1 MVRLIILS
9 FLLLYPLGAYYY
21 SNLYYENSNEGL
33 FITLVILSIIFFL
46 IGFNK
51 KNRYRIDFNF
61 KPNIY
66 VLLLIFIT
74 IWMYDNYSAVDYSFA
89 ADQRLTNENHS
100 GFINV
105 IKEWFYLFTL
115 ATILSRIKNKS
126 AFLIFCIFLFI
137 LYPVLLT
144 GQRKLLSVAV
154 FALFLIKTESIKL
167 TFKKTIFFIL
177 ILLIGVS
184 GIQLISHIRGAEE
197 PLNNILS
204 AFNYSENIFQFLL
217 FSGGEFVVPYSTLI
231 IFLQNQSS
239 YETLDAWLIPI
250 MSYIPNFI
258 YSMDYRGLAE
268 VFMYNEFPYLASEG
282 KGFAFSAIS
291 SAYWRLGLIG
301 VVIEFYLLGR
311 IIKLLL
317 DSAINS
323 ASITSKFMLYVGIF
337 TIGIET
343 IRGDLLMIPKIFL
356 MTFLFLIFKI
366 RFFVRN

>member
-9 FLLLYPLGAYYY
+9 FLVIYPFGAYFY
-21 SNLYYENSNEGL
+21 SNLYYKNSNEGL

-51 KNRYRIDFNF
+51 KIRHRVDFNF
-61 KPNIY
+61 KPNLY
-66 VLLLIFIT
+66 VLLLIFST
-74 IWMYDNYSAVDYSFA
+74 IWLYDIYSSVDYSFA
-89 ADQRLTNENHS
+89 ADQRLTNESHS

-105 IKEWFYLFTL
+105 IKEWFYIFTL
-115 ATILSRIKNKS
+115 ATILSRIKTKS
-126 AFLIFCIFLFI
+126 AFLIFCILLLF

-144 GQRKLLSVAV
+144 GQRKLLSEVV
-154 FALFLIKTESIKL
+154 FVLFMMKTELIQL
-167 TFKKTIFFIL
+167 TFKKTVFFV
-177 ILLIGVS
+177 LIGFVGIS
-184 GIQLISHIRGAEE
+184 GIQLITHIRGAEE

-204 AFNYSENIFQFLL
+204 AFNYSDNIFQFLL
-217 FSGGEFVVPYSTLI
+217 FSGGEFVIPYSTLI

-239 YETLDAWLIPI
+239 YEMLDGWLIPI

-258 YSMDYRGLAE
+258 FSMEYRGLAE
-268 VFMYNEFPYLASEG
+268 LFMYNEFPSLAREG
-282 KGFAFSAIS
+282 RGYGLSAVN
-291 SAYWRLGLIG
+291 SAYWRLGLLG

-317 DSAINS
+317 HSAIYS
-323 ASITSKFMLYVGIF
+323 ASSTSKFMLYAGIF

-356 MTFLFLIFKI
+356 MTFLFLIFKL
-366 RFFVRN
+366 RVFVRN